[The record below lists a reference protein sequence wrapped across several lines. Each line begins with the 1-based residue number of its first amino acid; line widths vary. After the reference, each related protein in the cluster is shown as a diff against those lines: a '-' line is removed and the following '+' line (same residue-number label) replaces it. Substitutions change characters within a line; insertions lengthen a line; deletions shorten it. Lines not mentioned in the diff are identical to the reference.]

1 MITTEIVLRS
11 IKKRNNVV
19 GSPEID
25 SFSGALRR
33 KRADRG
39 VFITTSSFTS
49 GAKEA
54 AKQLNIALVDGEM
67 LTNLMVQYKVG
78 VQVQQTY
85 ESFDP
90 CMGTYQEYRLLY
102 PLSHLPRYGGM
113 SSGNPLR

>member
-54 AKQLNIALVDGEM
+54 AKQLNVALVDGEM

-85 ESFDP
+85 ELYDIDDDFFA
-90 CMGTYQEYRLLY
+90 EWLYRWDTI
-102 PLSHLPRYGGM
+102 R
-113 SSGNPLR
+113 NFWKNRK

>member
-54 AKQLNIALVDGEM
+54 AKQN
-67 LTNLMVQYKVG
+67 
-78 VQVQQTY
+78 
-85 ESFDP
+85 
-90 CMGTYQEYRLLY
+90 
-102 PLSHLPRYGGM
+102 
-113 SSGNPLR
+113 

>member
-49 GAKEA
+49 GAEEA
-54 AKQLNIALVDGEM
+54 ARALNITLVNGDM
-67 LTNLMVQYKVG
+67 LTNLMLQYHVG
-78 VQVQQTY
+78 VIVQQQYNTY
-85 ESFDP
+85 KLDRDAFSD
-90 CMGTYQEYRLLY
+90 
-102 PLSHLPRYGGM
+102 
-113 SSGNPLR
+113 